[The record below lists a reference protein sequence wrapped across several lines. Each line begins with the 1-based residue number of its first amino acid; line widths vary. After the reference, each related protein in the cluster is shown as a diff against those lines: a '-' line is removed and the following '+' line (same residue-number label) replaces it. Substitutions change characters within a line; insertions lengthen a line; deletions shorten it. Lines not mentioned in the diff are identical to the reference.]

1 MFMLLL
7 AGALAACSG
16 GPAPRIEE
24 TTPTPALPGVLS
36 PLRLQDL
43 EATGELSDT
52 ELACIGDLPET
63 MAQVL
68 AWQGP
73 EARDEL
79 RRLIACLSDET
90 LSRLFLSGLVAGPEP
105 LSVKTSDCVRAVFA
119 VIDPQ
124 EAMSSGIEEDPQ
136 MAQRAR
142 ASSIAVATTVTACLT
157 DEEWERAT
165 PGIQIGSQEW
175 AAQERA
181 DQRCLME
188 ALGGPGKMAEAMRAE
203 DEDNQKML
211 AEAAEDCAEEIGP
224 VPGETPASTAT
235 PEPNS
240 IVPLDPDD
248 SPGLLSRLSQEER
261 NCITDVGLLA
271 DFWSRHPFL
280 DYVVDYEGV
289 AQQLGCLGDET
300 LLDLHLANLVWYFQD
315 LGGEFKA
322 DTASCIQDGLKEI
335 SLGTLIHEA
344 HTAEPRFV
352 REMYTAF
359 LDLTIFYCLSEEES
373 ALAASD
379 SGITTEEY
387 DGMVCTVD
395 AFGGLDG
402 MNKEYRNTGTEDFT
416 EMLMTNLYDCP
427 GR

>member
-1 MFMLLL
+1 MLLL
-7 AGALAACSG
+7 AGALAACNG
-16 GPAPRIEE
+16 GPAPRVEE

-68 AWQGP
+68 ASQWP

-90 LSRLFLSGLVAGPEP
+90 LSCLFLSGLVTGPEP

-188 ALGGPGKMAEAMRAE
+188 ALGGPGKMAEAMRAVAE
-203 DEDNQKML
+203 GDFTKLDEAEATCEIDREPITGQEATDPTQITKAPRSSWSRRNWLNQK
-211 AEAAEDCAEEIGP
+211 
-224 VPGETPASTAT
+224 
-235 PEPNS
+235 
-240 IVPLDPDD
+240 
-248 SPGLLSRLSQEER
+248 
-261 NCITDVGLLA
+261 
-271 DFWSRHPFL
+271 
-280 DYVVDYEGV
+280 
-289 AQQLGCLGDET
+289 
-300 LLDLHLANLVWYFQD
+300 
-315 LGGEFKA
+315 
-322 DTASCIQDGLKEI
+322 
-335 SLGTLIHEA
+335 
-344 HTAEPRFV
+344 
-352 REMYTAF
+352 
-359 LDLTIFYCLSEEES
+359 
-373 ALAASD
+373 ASD
-379 SGITTEEY
+379 TKS
-387 DGMVCTVD
+387 
-395 AFGGLDG
+395 
-402 MNKEYRNTGTEDFT
+402 
-416 EMLMTNLYDCP
+416 
-427 GR
+427 

>member
-24 TTPTPALPGVLS
+24 TTPTSALPGLVS

-43 EATGELSDT
+43 ETTGELSDS

-68 AWQGP
+68 ASQWP

-90 LSRLFLSGLVAGPEP
+90 LSRLFLSGLVTGPEP
-105 LSVKTSDCVRAVFA
+105 LSLETSDCVRAVFA

-124 EAMSSGIEEDPQ
+124 EAMSSGIEDDPQ

-181 DQRCLME
+181 EERCLME
-188 ALGGPGKMAEAMRAE
+188 ALGGPGKMAEAMRATGE
-203 DEDNQKML
+203 GDFSGL
-211 AEAAEDCAEEIGP
+211 TEATATCELHREPITGQEPTDPTPMPPATMVAP
-224 VPGETPASTAT
+224 TSTAAPAPTSTPA
-235 PEPNS
+235 PC
-240 IVPLDPDD
+240 
-248 SPGLLSRLSQEER
+248 PGPS
-261 NCITDVGLLA
+261 
-271 DFWSRHPFL
+271 
-280 DYVVDYEGV
+280 
-289 AQQLGCLGDET
+289 
-300 LLDLHLANLVWYFQD
+300 
-315 LGGEFKA
+315 
-322 DTASCIQDGLKEI
+322 
-335 SLGTLIHEA
+335 
-344 HTAEPRFV
+344 
-352 REMYTAF
+352 
-359 LDLTIFYCLSEEES
+359 
-373 ALAASD
+373 
-379 SGITTEEY
+379 
-387 DGMVCTVD
+387 
-395 AFGGLDG
+395 
-402 MNKEYRNTGTEDFT
+402 GTE
-416 EMLMTNLYDCP
+416 NP
-427 GR
+427 GDHLSCHT